1 MKNSFRVVDIYEKG
15 GDLPLPGVFEMSF
28 IPLRFNAARTI
39 NSKDA
44 IVHSLF
50 NNNIRQAAFLM
61 FYDTKIINY
70 SYLTNCQSNI

>member
-28 IPLRFNAARTI
+28 IPLRFNAAHTI

-50 NNNIRQAAFLM
+50 NK
-61 FYDTKIINY
+61 T
-70 SYLTNCQSNI
+70 